1 VNGTLAPISGK
12 GITTLNR
19 GEFKILSVYK
29 KFDNR
34 KQAAQILNSMKV
46 TEEAKSKALE
56 VWKRN
61 KK

>member
-19 GEFKILSVYK
+19 EKFKILSVYK

-34 KQAAQILNSMKV
+34 NQAAQILNSMKV